1 VRQEEGGGFREKNTP
16 PKSDTE
22 KETRA
27 FAKKN
32 HRRYT
37 CTHIYIYVMYR
48 EEKKAR
54 EEK

>member
-27 FAKKN
+27 FAKKTTEDI
-32 HRRYT
+32 HAY
-37 CTHIYIYVMYR
+37 IYIHTYM
-48 EEKKAR
+48 
-54 EEK
+54 